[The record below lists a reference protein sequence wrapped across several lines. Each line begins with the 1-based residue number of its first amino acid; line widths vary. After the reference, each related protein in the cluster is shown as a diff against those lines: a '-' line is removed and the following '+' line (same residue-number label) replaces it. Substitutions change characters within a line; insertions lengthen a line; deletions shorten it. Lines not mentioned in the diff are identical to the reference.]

1 MVTSPTIIWRISG
14 GYSLNMASLY
24 YFPHIT
30 WAHFFK
36 KKRVGFTTHL
46 PHKFHKKKHTNT
58 LSGGPTCF
66 CFLECLTELRL
77 GSQSFFLKK
86 KLCGWGPGVWGRA
99 HWGLRNSLS
108 QELRWKKGPPN
119 KGRRRGR
126 KRRRQGS
133 SLGGEKERERERKGR
148 PKLPAQSQVAATCLI
163 LNSVDACVRWEIQML
178 SVFSA
183 CKTVLRRASC
193 GP

>member
-1 MVTSPTIIWRISG
+1 MVTSLTIIWRISG

-86 KLCGWGPGVWGRA
+86 KLCGWGPGVWGGRT
-99 HWGLRNSLS
+99 GGCGIRCRRNCGGKRVR
-108 QELRWKKGPPN
+108 QTRDEEGEENDDDKEAAWAA
-119 KGRRRGR
+119 R
-126 KRRRQGS
+126 KR
-133 SLGGEKERERERKGR
+133 EREREKR
-148 PKLPAQSQVAATCLI
+148 QTEAAGAI
-163 LNSVDACVRWEIQML
+163 
-178 SVFSA
+178 
-183 CKTVLRRASC
+183 ASS
-193 GP
+193 GDLFDS